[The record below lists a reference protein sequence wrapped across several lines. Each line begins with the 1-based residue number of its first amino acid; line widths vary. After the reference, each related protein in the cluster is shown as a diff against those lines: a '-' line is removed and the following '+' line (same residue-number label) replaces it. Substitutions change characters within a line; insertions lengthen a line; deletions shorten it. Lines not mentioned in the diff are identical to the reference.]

1 MLDLTPEMKLLN
13 KQVEMLR
20 KEFAELYEQRNYM
33 LQYEESLLTTLYLST
48 IGQVQF
54 GLFCLGIDLSKLK
67 QRIQLAQ
74 VYFNRN
80 EIPKWDKIEKQITV
94 AFEEYQQK
102 IEQEAARLAAAKEYL
117 KTNFLN
123 DDDALQ
129 LKNVYK
135 HLVKKLHPDL
145 HPLQTEDDAELF
157 LKVVAAY
164 ELCDLAAL
172 NAILL
177 YFTDRKEDV
186 PHISSGLK
194 EYVVKLTEMNTVQKQ
209 KIDKLNQSFPFIHR
223 ENLQNEKW
231 VKTETR
237 KINVQI
243 EVIEKEIK
251 EKTEYLLLLKSW
263 KPELLN

>member
-1 MLDLTPEMKLLN
+1 MLDLTTEMKMLN
-13 KQVEMLR
+13 KQVDILR
-20 KEFAELYEQRNYM
+20 KEFAELFEQRNYM
-33 LQYEESLLTTLYLST
+33 LQYEESILTSLYLST
-48 IGQVQF
+48 LGQVQF
-54 GLFCLGIDLSKLK
+54 RLYCLGIDLSKLK

-80 EIPKWDKIEKQITV
+80 ELPVWDKIEKQITV
-94 AFEEYQQK
+94 AFAEYQKK
-102 IEQEAARLAAAKEYL
+102 IEEKAARLAAAKEYM

-135 HLVKKLHPDL
+135 LLVKKLHPDL
-145 HPLQTEDDAELF
+145 NPLQTEDDAELF

-164 ELCDLAAL
+164 ELCDLTAL

-177 YFTDRKEDV
+177 YLTDQNDKV
-186 PHISSGLK
+186 PQISSGLK
-194 EYVVKLTEMNTVQKQ
+194 EYVAKLTEINKVQKQ
-209 KIDKLNQSFPFIHR
+209 KIDKLNQSFPFLYR
-223 ENLQNEKW
+223 ENLQDEIWLN
-231 VKTETR
+231 TEIKKLNT
-237 KINVQI
+237 QI
-243 EVIEKEIK
+243 VGVEKEIN